1 LRSSQPCSNV
11 RNKGRLAG
19 QRRSEG
25 GRGDGSRADA
35 ASRWSLAGSVED
47 GAACAGRVAAP
58 VRRGEKAVG
67 PGGCSLCGV
76 LVRTMYLGRRRKGRK
91 RSSSSGLMDRK
102 APKPGRHAIAPKKTS
117 VSSLLVSSSITT
129 TLVNTIS
136 SSPPSP
142 SPSLSLSLSPSP
154 SPSWACHPR
163 TIPSAYPPACA
174 VSGY

>member
-35 ASRWSLAGSVED
+35 ASRWSLAGSVD

-154 SPSWACHPR
+154 SWACHPR